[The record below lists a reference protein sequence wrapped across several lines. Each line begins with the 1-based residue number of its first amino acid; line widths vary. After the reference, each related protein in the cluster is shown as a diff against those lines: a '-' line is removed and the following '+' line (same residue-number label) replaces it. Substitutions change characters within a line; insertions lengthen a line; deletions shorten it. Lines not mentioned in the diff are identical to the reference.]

1 MSILKILSNQ
11 ESLIKPTII
20 KETHW
25 AAHVPFARWLVSELK
40 PNTFVE
46 LGVENGH
53 SFFNIAEIM
62 HKIVSQPKCFAV
74 DTWLGDDFT
83 SKYSEDVYNGIVKT
97 NQEIFQ
103 NQNVLLRMQFDTAL
117 SKFENKSIDLLH
129 IDGSHM
135 YQDVKKDFQEW
146 LPKVSNDGIIL
157 IHDIQVRDPEF
168 GVYDFWQE
176 ITQSFR
182 HIEFFHGFGLGVVFV
197 GEKSYQRLSR
207 DYGIHTKEFVGFFEV
222 LGAKYIKNIEINL
235 SQLKISQQS
244 EYNRIS
250 KLNHA
255 LLDEL
260 KSVKN
265 SRIWKAS
272 LPYRYIKNEIS
283 SLYKYVSVIPFFKIK
298 SNKLQNGLFKLEECK
313 SQNAKIAVIFH
324 AYYADEILDVVRN
337 LAVINIPFDM
347 YVSSHEPIN
356 ESNFAQ
362 LSQMQHIKI
371 DYFENKGRDILPFI
385 RIFQK
390 YSFYE
395 YQFVLKVH
403 TKKSNWVYS
412 KYANILGIESGKS
425 WKNQLLRD
433 LLGNQRNFLEISKI
447 FENDK
452 NIGIVTSLDSLISVR
467 RNKGGN
473 KLSIWIIMRELGI
486 RRNLNFYKFPAGS
499 MYWFRPEIFSREII
513 QKLSTLVFEEELGQ
527 TDGTM
532 AHGVERIVGVLVK
545 NSKYLMVG
553 HKFETSNE

>member
-1 MSILKILSNQ
+1 VSILEILSNQ

-20 KETHW
+20 RETHW

-53 SFFNIAEIM
+53 SFFNIAESM
-62 HKIVSQPKCFAV
+62 HKINSQPKCFAV

-83 SKYSEDVYNGIVKT
+83 AKYSEDVYNGVVEINHK
-97 NQEIFQ
+97 IFQ
-103 NQNVLLRMQFDTAL
+103 NKNVLLRMQFDTAL
-117 SKFENKSIDLLH
+117 SEFENKSIDLLH
-129 IDGSHM
+129 IDGSHR
-135 YQDVKKDFQEW
+135 YQDVKKDFQDW
-146 LPKVSNDGIIL
+146 LPKVSEDGIIL
-157 IHDIQVRDPEF
+157 IHDIQVRDPQF

-197 GEKSYQRLSR
+197 GENSYQRLSR

-222 LGAKYIKNIEINL
+222 LGAKYIKNIEINITQLIL
-235 SQLKISQQS
+235 SQHS
-244 EYNRIS
+244 EHKRIRE
-250 KLNHA
+250 LNHA

-265 SRIWKAS
+265 SRIWKVS
-272 LPYRYIKNEIS
+272 MPYRYIKNEIS
-283 SLYKYVSVIPFFKIK
+283 SLYEYVSAVPFFKIK
-298 SNKLQNGLFKLEECK
+298 SNKLQNGVFKSEEVK

-324 AYYADEILDVVRN
+324 AYYTDQILDVVRN
-337 LAVINIPFDM
+337 LAVINIPFDL

-390 YSFYE
+390 YNFYD

-403 TKKSNWVYS
+403 TKKSHWVS
-412 KYANILGIESGKS
+412 SNYANPLGYESGEA
-425 WKNQLLRD
+425 WKNQLLSD
-433 LLGNQRNFLEISKI
+433 LLGSQRNFLEISKI

-452 NIGIVTSLDSLISVR
+452 KIGIVASSDSLISVR
-467 RNKGGN
+467 RNMGGN
-473 KLSIWIIMRELGI
+473 KLSIWRIMKELGI
-486 RRNLNFYKFPAGS
+486 RINPTFCKFPAGS

-527 TDGTM
+527 SDGTM
-532 AHGVERIVGVLVK
+532 AHGVERMVGVLAQ
-545 NSKYLMVG
+545 NSKYLIAG
-553 HKFETSNE
+553 HEFETSNE